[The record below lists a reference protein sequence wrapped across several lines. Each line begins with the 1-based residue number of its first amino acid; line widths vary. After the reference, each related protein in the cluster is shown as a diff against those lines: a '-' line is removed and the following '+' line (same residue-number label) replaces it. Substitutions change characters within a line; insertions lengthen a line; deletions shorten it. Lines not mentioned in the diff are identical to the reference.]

1 MFWKYFFFALRC
13 VTHRPAP
20 GVDNRFG
27 PSAPHCGRFSA
38 FLYFSSTFF
47 LGAEGERMGLICL
60 F

>member
-1 MFWKYFFFALRC
+1 MFWKYFFFVSRC

-47 LGAEGERMGLICL
+47 LGAEGKGWV
-60 F
+60 